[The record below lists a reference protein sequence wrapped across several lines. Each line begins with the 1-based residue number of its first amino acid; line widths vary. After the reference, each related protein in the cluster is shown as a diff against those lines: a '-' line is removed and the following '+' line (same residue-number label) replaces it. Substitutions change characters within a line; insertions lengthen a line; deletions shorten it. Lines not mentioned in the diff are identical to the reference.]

1 MLEYKYKE
9 EINMNNVY
17 IDRDGDKLEV
27 VDMKDD
33 GLMFS
38 IIYEYE
44 GERYVILNELQAI
57 RLANDILDYYN

>member
-1 MLEYKYKE
+1 
-9 EINMNNVY
+9 MNNVY

-27 VDMKDD
+27 VDMKDN

-44 GERYVILNELQAI
+44 GKRYVILNELQAI